1 MSTNS
6 ATVEPDD
13 RPKALRYAERVKA
26 LEEMILDALPEIIGK
41 LITMAKDGDI
51 AASRY
56 LTDRIFGRIARV
68 PTAPASDTSLPYKSS
83 DWTLDQLKHKDRR
96 DSLAQ
101 IYMRDIVA
109 RNYGNEFGLRN
120 GKT

>member
-1 MSTNS
+1 MSTTN
-6 ATVEPDD
+6 TVEVDD
-13 RPKALRYAERVKA
+13 RPKALRYAARVNA
-26 LEEMILDALPEIIGK
+26 IEEMILDALPDIIGK
-41 LITMAKDGDI
+41 VIEMAKDGNM

-68 PTAPASDTSLPYKSS
+68 PAAPAGDKSLPYKTS

-101 IYMRDIVA
+101 VYMRDIVA
-109 RNYGNEFGLRN
+109 RNYGNEFGTRN